1 MKRAKVIMNIP
12 SELREDVELFLEQV
26 NSYLKDEEQVYNLIE
41 IYSLWHEYTVR
52 YHVLDE
58 FEYLEDDSEVL
69 KDFVRFLYK

>member
-41 IYSLWHEYTVR
+41 IYSLWHEYAVR

-58 FEYLEDDSEVL
+58 FEYLEDNSEVL